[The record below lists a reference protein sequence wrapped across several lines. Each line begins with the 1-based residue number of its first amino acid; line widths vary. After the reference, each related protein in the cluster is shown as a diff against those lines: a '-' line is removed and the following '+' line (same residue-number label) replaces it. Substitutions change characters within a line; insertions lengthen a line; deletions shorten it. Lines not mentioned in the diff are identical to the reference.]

1 MGLHDGKVAMVTGST
16 RGLGNSMA
24 LRFAVEGAMVVVMGR
39 SIEAAEK
46 AANAIKEET
55 GAEVLPIA
63 CNVTDR
69 AQIAAAVQ
77 KTIDTFGK
85 IDILVN
91 NAGITWDTSFM
102 KMTDEAW
109 QAVIDADLTSVFLF
123 TQEVAK
129 YMREARWGRVINITS
144 MTGQMGNF
152 GQANYGAAKAGI
164 IGLTKTLAIELGRR
178 NISVNAVSPG
188 LFDSDMTAKMPPEAY
203 QANIDA
209 IPLGRAGQPREVA
222 ALVSFLASDDAGFI
236 NGAVISI
243 NGGMYR

>member
-24 LRFAVEGAMVVVMGR
+24 LRFAQEGASVVIMGR
-39 SIEAAEK
+39 TYEAAEK
-46 AANAIKEET
+46 AANKIKEET
-55 GAEVLPIA
+55 GADVLPVA

-69 AQIAAAVQ
+69 EQIAAAVA

-91 NAGITWDTSFM
+91 NAGITWDASFM

-109 QAVIDADLTSVFLF
+109 QSVIDSDLTSVFLF

-188 LFDSDMTAKMPPEAY
+188 LFDSDMTAKMPKEAY

-222 ALVSFLASDDAGFI
+222 ALVSFLASEDAGFI

>member
-24 LRFAVEGAMVVVMGR
+24 LRFAEEGAKVVVMGR

-109 QAVIDADLTSVFLF
+109 QSVIDADLTSVFLF

-209 IPLGRAGQPREVA
+209 IPLGRAGKPREVA

>member
-1 MGLHDGKVAMVTGST
+1 MGLHDGKVTMVTGST

-24 LRFAVEGAMVVVMGR
+24 LRFAQEGASVVIMGR
-39 SIEAAEK
+39 TYEAAEK
-46 AANAIKEET
+46 AANKIKVET
-55 GAEVLPIA
+55 GAAVLPLA

-69 AQIAAAVQ
+69 EQIAAAVA

-91 NAGITWDTSFM
+91 NAGITWDASFM

-109 QAVIDADLTSVFLF
+109 QSVIDSDLTSVFLF

-188 LFDSDMTAKMPPEAY
+188 LFDSDMTAKMPKEAY

-222 ALVSFLASDDAGFI
+222 ALVSFLASEDAGFI

>member
-24 LRFAVEGAMVVVMGR
+24 LRLAQEGASVVIMGR

-46 AANAIKEET
+46 AANKIKEET
-55 GAEVLPIA
+55 GANVLPVA

-69 AQIAAAVQ
+69 EQIAAAVA
-77 KTIDTFGK
+77 KTVETFGK

-91 NAGITWDTSFM
+91 NAGITWDASFM

-109 QAVIDADLTSVFLF
+109 QSVLEADLTSVFMF

-222 ALVSFLASDDAGFI
+222 ALVSFLASEDAGFI

>member
-24 LRFAVEGAMVVVMGR
+24 LRFAEEGAKVVVMGR

>member
-1 MGLHDGKVAMVTGST
+1 MGLHDGKVAIVTGST

-24 LRFAVEGAMVVVMGR
+24 LRLAEEGASVVIMGR
-39 SIEAAEK
+39 KLEAAEK
-46 AANAIKEET
+46 AAAEIKAAT
-55 GAEVLPIA
+55 GANVLPLA
-63 CNVTDR
+63 CEVTRRED
-69 AQIAAAVQ
+69 IAAAV
-77 KTIDTFGK
+77 KATIDTFGK

-91 NAGITWDTSFM
+91 NAGITWDASFM
-102 KMTDEAW
+102 KMSDEAW
-109 QAVIDADLTSVFLF
+109 NSVIQADLTSVYMF

-164 IGLTKTLAIELGRR
+164 IGLTKTLAIELGKR

>member
-16 RGLGNSMA
+16 RGLGNAMA
-24 LRFAVEGAMVVVMGR
+24 LRLAQDGASVVVMGR
-39 SIEAAEK
+39 KLEAAEK
-46 AANAIKEET
+46 AAAEIREAT
-55 GAEVLPIA
+55 GANVIGVACEV
-63 CNVTDR
+63 TSR
-69 AQIAAAVQ
+69 ESIAAAI
-77 KTIDTFGK
+77 KATIDAFGK

-91 NAGITWDTSFM
+91 NAGITWDASLM

-109 QAVIDADLTSVFLF
+109 DAVIQADLSSVFMF
-123 TQEVAK
+123 TQEAAK

-144 MTGQMGNF
+144 MSGQMGNF
-152 GQANYGAAKAGI
+152 GQANYSAAKAGI
-164 IGLTKTLAIELGRR
+164 IGLTKTLAVELGKR

-222 ALVSFLASDDAGFI
+222 ALVSFLGSDDAGFI

>member
-1 MGLHDGKVAMVTGST
+1 MGLHDGKVVMVTGST

-24 LRFAVEGAMVVVMGR
+24 LRFAEEGAKVVVMGR
-39 SIEAAEK
+39 KQEACDAAAAEI
-46 AANAIKEET
+46 AAKT
-55 GAEVLPIA
+55 GATVIGIAVEV
-63 CNVTDR
+63 TER
-69 AQIAAAVQ
+69 AQIKATVE
-77 KTIDTFGK
+77 KTIEAFGK

-91 NAGITWDTSFM
+91 NAGITRDASFM
-102 KMTDEAW
+102 KMDDEKW
-109 QAVIDADLTSVFLF
+109 QSVIDADLTSVYMF
-123 TQEVAK
+123 TQEAAK

-152 GQANYGAAKAGI
+152 GQTNYGAAKAGI
-164 IGLTKTLAIELGRR
+164 IGLTKTLAIELGAR

-209 IPLGRAGQPREVA
+209 IPLHRAGQPREVA
-222 ALVSFLASDDAGFI
+222 ALVSFLGSEDAGFI